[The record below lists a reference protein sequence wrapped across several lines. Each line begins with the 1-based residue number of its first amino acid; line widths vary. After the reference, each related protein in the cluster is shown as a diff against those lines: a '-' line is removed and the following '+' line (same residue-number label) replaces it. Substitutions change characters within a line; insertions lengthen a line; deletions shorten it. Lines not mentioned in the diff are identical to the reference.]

1 MVVPLVRPTVTH
13 ENDTFAQTQ
22 GAQTQA
28 RPEAITSTRSRMVC
42 PRCEA
47 PLWITYEEPECLQ
60 CGYVDYQYTAPNSG
74 VGEKSIISSATRY
87 IIRYVGAFPAL
98 TDLTAHVHVERVR
111 NFVVHGVKCPFCDKQ
126 MVRSSVSGN
135 RKGVREGR
143 YRCDEGHR
151 LSLTPDKGGGLGW
164 K

>member
-1 MVVPLVRPTVTH
+1 MVVPLVKPTVTQT
-13 ENDTFAQTQ
+13 EEDATFAQTQ
-22 GAQTQA
+22 ASPGYTASA
-28 RPEAITSTRSRMVC
+28 SREMVC

-60 CGYVDYQYTAPNSG
+60 CGYVDYRYAAPS
-74 VGEKSIISSATRY
+74 VAASKSIVSSATRY
-87 IIRYVGAFPAL
+87 VIRYVGTFPAL
-98 TDLTAHVHVERVR
+98 TDMTTHVQVQRLR
-111 NFVVHGVKCPFCDKQ
+111 NFVVHGVRCPFCDHQ
-126 MVRSSVSGN
+126 MIQSSISGN

-151 LSLTPDKGGGLGW
+151 VSLTPAKDGSLGW

>member
-22 GAQTQA
+22 AQPQ
-28 RPEAITSTRSRMVC
+28 AITSTHSRMVC

-47 PLWITYEEPECLQ
+47 PLWISYEEPECLQ
-60 CGYVDYQYTAPNSG
+60 CGYVDYRYTAPDTGAS
-74 VGEKSIISSATRY
+74 EKSIMSSATRY
-87 IIRYVGAFPAL
+87 IIRYVGTFPGL
-98 TDLTAHVHVERVR
+98 IDLTAHVHVERVR
-111 NFVVHGVKCPFCDKQ
+111 NFVVPGVECPFCNKQ
-126 MVRSSVSGN
+126 MIRSSVSGN
-135 RKGVREGR
+135 HEGVREGH

-151 LSLTPDKGGGLGW
+151 VSLTPDKEGGFGW

>member
-1 MVVPLVRPTVTH
+1 M
-13 ENDTFAQTQ
+13 
-22 GAQTQA
+22 
-28 RPEAITSTRSRMVC
+28 
-42 PRCEA
+42 
-47 PLWITYEEPECLQ
+47 
-60 CGYVDYQYTAPNSG
+60 
-74 VGEKSIISSATRY
+74 SSATRY
-87 IIRYVGAFPAL
+87 IIRYIGAFPAL

-126 MVRSSVSGN
+126 MIRSSVSGN

-151 LSLTPDKGGGLGW
+151 VSLTPDKNGGLGW

>member
-1 MVVPLVRPTVTH
+1 MAVPLVRRTGTPET
-13 ENDTFAQTQ
+13 DTFAQVP
-22 GAQTQA
+22 AQ
-28 RPEAITSTRSRMVC
+28 PEVIAPTRSRMEC

-47 PLWITYEEPECLQ
+47 PLRITYEEPECLQ
-60 CGYVDYQYTAPNSG
+60 CGYVDYRYTAPA
-74 VGEKSIISSATRY
+74 VGASKKSIMSSATRY
-87 IIRYVGAFPAL
+87 IIRYVGTFPAL
-98 TDLTAHVHVERVR
+98 TDLIAHVHVERVR
-111 NFVVHGVKCPFCDKQ
+111 NFVVHGVKCPFCNQQ
-126 MVRSSVSGN
+126 MIRSSVSGN